1 MTATVE
7 TAESL
12 AAYIA
17 AADSALAKAGAKPRK
32 AKVVA
37 AKAEAPVPAVTQTVE
52 EAPAAPAR
60 DRRNGVLR
68 PAEGS
73 VSAKIW
79 ALADAFVAE
88 HGREPKPGDLRETA
102 MAQGINLTSLGL
114 GMGYRRKFNKG

>member
-7 TAESL
+7 TAETL
-12 AAYIA
+12 AAHIPA
-17 AADSALAKAGAKPRK
+17 VDSALAKAGAKPRK

-37 AKAEAPVPAVTQTVE
+37 AKAEALVPAVTQTVE

-68 PAEGS
+68 PVEGS

-79 ALADAFVAE
+79 ALVDAFVAE
-88 HGREPKPGDLRETA
+88 HGREPKPAEIKDAAT
-102 MAQGINLTSLGL
+102 AQGINLTSLGL
-114 GMGYRRKFNKG
+114 GMGYRRKFHRG

>member
-7 TAESL
+7 TAATL
-12 AAYIA
+12 AAHIA
-17 AADSALAKAGAKPRK
+17 AVDAALAKAGAKPRK

-37 AKAEAPVPAVTQTVE
+37 AKAEAPVPTVTQTVD
-52 EAPAAPAR
+52 EATAAPAR

-79 ALADAFVAE
+79 ALADAFVGE
-88 HGREPKPGDLRETA
+88 HGREPKPGDLKDQ
-102 MAQGINLTSLGL
+102 AQAAGINLTSLGL

>member
-7 TAESL
+7 TL
-12 AAYIA
+12 AARIA
-17 AADSALAKAGAKPRK
+17 AVDAALAKAGAKPRQR
-32 AKVVA
+32 KVVA
-37 AKAEAPVPAVTQTVE
+37 AKAEAPAPAVTQTVE
-52 EAPAAPAR
+52 EAPAAPAG